1 MPVDQFIKFEGI
13 KGESQDDKH
22 KDEIDVLSWSW
33 GMTQS
38 GTTHRGSGSGGGKV
52 DVQDLTFVKEIDKS
66 SAALYKH
73 CTMGVHIPKA
83 TLTCRLAGGDKPVDY
98 LIIEMEKVLIT
109 SIQTGGSS
117 GGDKTSETISANFG
131 KFYKKYTMQEADG
144 SAGTETEFKYNIA
157 ENKAE

>member
-1 MPVDQFIKFEGI
+1 MAVDMFMKFEGI
-13 KGESQDDKH
+13 KGESRDAKH

-33 GMTQS
+33 GMS
-38 GTTHRGSGSGGGKV
+38 NAGTTHRGSGSGGGKV

-83 TLTCRLAGGDKPVDY
+83 TLTCRLAGGEKPVDY
-98 LIIEMEKVLIT
+98 LIIELEKVLIT

-131 KFYKKYTMQEADG
+131 KFYEKYTMQEADG
-144 SAGTETEFKYNIA
+144 SSGTETEFKYDIA
-157 ENKAE
+157 GAEAQ